1 MLFTEITLL
10 IVTGV
15 LIAVAGVYFSNMFIA
30 LLAMGLILTA
40 YFIYKIV
47 GVLTAT
53 YTDEDRE
60 LNNRIKRMEEM
71 GTLENVITR
80 REMEN

>member
-15 LIAVAGVYFSNMFIA
+15 IIAAAGVYLSNMFIA
-30 LLAMGLILTA
+30 FLAMGIILTA

-47 GVLTAT
+47 GVLTSSS
-53 YTDEDRE
+53 TDEDRE

>member
-10 IVTGV
+10 IVTGAI
-15 LIAVAGVYFSNMFIA
+15 IAAAGVYFSNIFIA

-40 YFIYKIV
+40 YLIYKIV
-47 GVLTAT
+47 GVLTSSS
-53 YTDEDRE
+53 TDEDRE

-80 REMEN
+80 REMES